1 MDMEINHGLTRRSAP
16 KRMAKLAASVI
27 GMSVLP
33 IGNTDAQYYYKY
45 YNYYNSGYGNGNY
58 TK

>member
-1 MDMEINHGLTRRSAP
+1 MDMESNNGLTRRSAL

-45 YNYYNSGYGNGNY
+45 YSF
-58 TK
+58 